1 MWVEDFIE
9 EGQGIRK
16 VTRNEG
22 SRMRDEFKKLWIW

>member
-1 MWVEDFIE
+1 MRVEDEVIIE

-22 SRMRDEFKKLWIW
+22 LRMKDGG